1 MSHKAYEKELFGLNK
16 DGSFKTWTI
25 EAKQYTCPVDDV
37 ERVVMVIRHGKEGC
51 KQQEKLEFFTEGK
64 QGRTAIHQA
73 AFEAKARVKKQLDKN
88 YRETKE
94 ELTDIPV
101 LAMLAKD
108 HSKVG
113 KAETVQQG
121 VFTSDKFD
129 GLRCIAKCLNVD
141 GVKTVKLFSRT
152 GQDYSVPHIEAE
164 LLSLMNVGEILDGE
178 LYVHGPQLQDIK
190 SAVDRKDAVEK
201 LAKADKAYQKKP
213 TTLTFEKLEN
223 AKLIAD
229 IRQRLEYHVFDVVDF
244 DKEFNERLLD
254 LGCIMC
260 RIDTKS
266 IKEVKYNYASNIEEL
281 TEQLQDCIS
290 RGYEGIMY
298 RTGDGLYES
307 GKRSSGVWKFKLMV
321 DEEFEIL
328 HTGVDKQ
335 GHAVFH
341 LKNNVNDEE
350 FDCVMGSHA
359 FRLEAAEAGPF
370 AYSGQYMTVQFQ
382 ARNKGTLL
390 PQFGVG
396 KAIRN
401 GEVIATGEFVPFE

>member
-1 MSHKAYEKELFGLNK
+1 MKYEKQLFGLNK
-16 DGSFKTWTI
+16 DGSFKTWSI
-25 EAKQYTCPVDDV
+25 EARAYVCPVENV
-37 ERVVMVIRHGKEGC
+37 ERVALAIRHGKEGG
-51 KQQEKLEFFTEGK
+51 KQTEKVEFFTEGK
-64 QGRTAIHQA
+64 QGRN
-73 AFEAKARVKKQLDKN
+73 AFEQAVLEAQARVKKQIDKN

-94 ELTDIPV
+94 ELNDLPV

-113 KAETVQQG
+113 KDEVIEAG

-129 GLRCIAKCLNVD
+129 GLRCIAKCLNVE

-164 LLSLMNVGEILDGE
+164 LVQFMKVGEILDGE
-178 LYVHGPQLQDIK
+178 LYLHGHKLQDIK
-190 SAVDRKDAVEK
+190 SAVDRCDAVEK
-201 LAKADKAYQKKP
+201 LAKAQKAHDKKP
-213 TTLTFEKLEN
+213 SDKTAEKLEN
-223 AKLIAD
+223 AMLIAD
-229 IRQRLEYHVFDVVDF
+229 IRERLEYHVFDIVDFELPFEDRLCELQGIFTVVDSKF
-244 DKEFNERLLD
+244 V
-254 LGCIMC
+254 
-260 RIDTKS
+260 
-266 IKEVKYNYASNIEEL
+266 KEVKYRFARSVETL

-298 RTGDGLYES
+298 RTPDGMYES

-328 HTGVDKQ
+328 NTGVDKQ

-350 FDCVMGSHA
+350 FDCVIGSHA
-359 FRLEAAEAGPF
+359 FRLEAAAAGPF

-396 KAIRN
+396 KAIRR
-401 GEVIATGEFVPFE
+401 GKLVDGEFVPAE